1 MLRPEERAVA
11 RQLARQ
17 GYDLTYYVSYM
28 GKHHWHLSST
38 GEDALLVVVAGPQEM
53 VV

>member
-1 MLRPEERAVA
+1 MA
-11 RQLARQ
+11 RQLTRQ

-28 GKHHWHLSST
+28 GKHYWHLSST
-38 GEDALLVVVAGPQEM
+38 GEDALLVGVAGTQKM